1 LLMIYPNPSFGE
13 VTFVGAHPGTF
24 YIVNEAGQ
32 LVQEITLNNTNN
44 KRVQLN
50 NLAAGSYIVSGQNDF
65 GIVKQ
70 RLVIVK

>member
-1 LLMIYPNPSFGE
+1 M
-13 VTFVGAHPGTF
+13 
-24 YIVNEAGQ
+24 NEAGQ